1 MASILTLDGLYAEV
15 PKFLPEALREGC
27 AGKKPLSFY
36 IQQILNLMGCD
47 GNEYHVLFTSSS
59 EEANTHMIM
68 AAVRRHL
75 LRTQQRPH
83 VIIGAAE
90 PPSVTE
96 CVKALAQE
104 KRCVYTIIPL
114 KNFEIDPVAVY
125 DAIQS
130 NTCLACISGTN
141 AVVKTFNKLQE
152 ISKVLGAIPLH
163 SEMSDVVYQGC
174 IKQHPPADSFSLN
187 SLYGFLG
194 VGVLGIKKK
203 AMQGLGPLIFGGGL
217 RGGSPN
223 VPGIHAM
230 YKTLTQQRPSI
241 KKINTVHKL
250 FMKILKKHQ
259 HVYLPI
265 EGMSSNGMPS
275 NGIPSNGMPSNGMPS
290 NGIPSNGMPSNG
302 IPSNGMPS
310 NGMPSSGIPV
320 EGPKSL
326 PGYILFSVGRSAEE
340 LQKKIFTKF
349 NVKVGRIVN
358 LQEVLFRI
366 KIPQKYWETLL
377 FIQLREDLT
386 KEDIKRVM
394 AILMYLDTVTP
405 RGSLPPPSY
414 SSSFS

>member
-194 VGVLGIKKK
+194 VGILGIKKK

-223 VPGIHAM
+223 VPGIHAL

-250 FMKILKKHQ
+250 FMKFLKKHQ
-259 HVYLPI
+259 HMYLPI
-265 EGMSSNGMPS
+265 EGMPS
-275 NGIPSNGMPSNGMPS
+275 N
-290 NGIPSNGMPSNG
+290 
-302 IPSNGMPS
+302 
-310 NGMPSSGIPV
+310 GIPV

-386 KEDIKRVM
+386 KENIKRVM

>member
-275 NGIPSNGMPSNGMPS
+275 NG
-290 NGIPSNGMPSNG
+290 
-302 IPSNGMPS
+302 
-310 NGMPSSGIPV
+310 MPSSGIPV

>member
-27 AGKKPLSFY
+27 AGKNPLSFY

-141 AVVKTFNKLQE
+141 AIVKTFNKLQD
-152 ISKVLGAIPLH
+152 ISNVLKGIPLH
-163 SEMSDVVYQGC
+163 SEVSDLVYQGC
-174 IKQHPPADSFSLN
+174 IQQNPPADSFSIN

-194 VGVLGIKKK
+194 VGVLGMKKK
-203 AMQGLGPLIFGGGL
+203 VMQGLGPLIFGGGL

-223 VPGIHAM
+223 IPGIHAM
-230 YKTLTQQRPSI
+230 YKTLTQQRPSM
-241 KKINTVHKL
+241 KKINTIHTL
-250 FMKILKKHQ
+250 FMKTLKKHQ

-265 EGMSSNGMPS
+265 GGVSAEDTSAENISTKDM
-275 NGIPSNGMPSNGMPS
+275 
-290 NGIPSNGMPSNG
+290 
-302 IPSNGMPS
+302 
-310 NGMPSSGIPV
+310 PV
-320 EGPKSL
+320 EGPKGL
-326 PGYILFSVGRSAEE
+326 PGYILFSVGRRAEE

-349 NVKVGRIVN
+349 NIKVGRVVD
-358 LQEVLFRI
+358 LQEILFRI

-377 FIQLREDLT
+377 FIQLRDNLT

-394 AILMYLDTVTP
+394 VVLMHLDTITP
-405 RGSLPPPSY
+405 RGSLPPPSH

>member
-275 NGIPSNGMPSNGMPS
+275 NGMPSN
-290 NGIPSNGMPSNG
+290 
-302 IPSNGMPS
+302 
-310 NGMPSSGIPV
+310 GIPV

>member
-1 MASILTLDGLYAEV
+1 
-15 PKFLPEALREGC
+15 
-27 AGKKPLSFY
+27 
-36 IQQILNLMGCD
+36 MGCD

-68 AAVRRHL
+68 AVVRRHL

-275 NGIPSNGMPSNGMPS
+275 NG
-290 NGIPSNGMPSNG
+290 
-302 IPSNGMPS
+302 
-310 NGMPSSGIPV
+310 MPSSGIPV

>member
-1 MASILTLDGLYAEV
+1 
-15 PKFLPEALREGC
+15 
-27 AGKKPLSFY
+27 
-36 IQQILNLMGCD
+36 MGCD
-47 GNEYHVLFTSSS
+47 GDEYHVLFTSSS
-59 EEANTHMIM
+59 EEANTHMIT

-75 LRTQQRPH
+75 LRTRQRPH

-96 CVKALAQE
+96 CVKALARE

-141 AVVKTFNKLQE
+141 AVVKTFNKLQD
-152 ISKVLGAIPLH
+152 ISNVLRGIPLH
-163 SEMSDVVYQGC
+163 SEVSDLVYQGC
-174 IKQHPPADSFSLN
+174 IQQNPPADSFSLN

-194 VGVLGIKKK
+194 VGVLGMKKK
-203 AMQGLGPLIFGGGL
+203 VMQDLGPLIFGGGL

-223 VPGIHAM
+223 IPGIHAM
-230 YKTLTQQRPSI
+230 YRTLIQQRPSI
-241 KKINTVHKL
+241 KKINTIHKL
-250 FMKILKKHQ
+250 FIKTLKKHQ
-259 HVYLPI
+259 HVYLPGLSI
-265 EGMSSNGMPS
+265 EDV
-275 NGIPSNGMPSNGMPS
+275 PSNGMP
-290 NGIPSNGMPSNG
+290 
-302 IPSNGMPS
+302 
-310 NGMPSSGIPV
+310 V
-320 EGPKSL
+320 EVPKGL
-326 PGYILFSVGRSAEE
+326 PGYILFSVGHSAEE

-358 LQEVLFRI
+358 LQEMLFRI

-377 FIQLREDLT
+377 FIQLRDVLT

-394 AILMYLDTVTP
+394 VVLMYLDTITP
-405 RGSLPPPSY
+405 RGSLPPPSH